1 MRIVQLSD
9 THISHLGGIPGRNF
23 SALVEY
29 LNTVIR
35 PDLVIN
41 TGDLVILNP
50 DSAEDRQA
58 AWRLHQEIQAPLLV
72 LPGNHDVG
80 ESADEPWMG
89 IAVTSGRVAGYVR
102 TWGPDR
108 FFRLGSAA
116 TGSAGW
122 AFIGINSERMSSGLP
137 EEDEQWE
144 WLAEVAA
151 QVRGKS
157 VMLFLHKPLWF
168 PGGSR
173 SGMTIPAADRQRLL
187 SLFAGARLRAVANGH
202 LHRYRR
208 AFQGEILAVWAPSLT
223 FASPADTQHGL
234 NPSPAGIVE
243 YDVDGDAVHAAF
255 RPVPGLEGVTDAYAM
270 PEFTAGLAE
279 LGALRVLL

>member
-9 THISHLGGIPGRNF
+9 THISHLGGTPSENF
-23 SALVEY
+23 SLLAGY
-29 LNTVIR
+29 LNTEIR

-41 TGDLVILNP
+41 TGDVVILNP
-50 DSAEDRQA
+50 DSDKDREA
-58 AWRLHQEIQAPLLV
+58 AWRLHREIEAPLLV
-72 LPGNHDVG
+72 IPGNHDVG
-80 ESADEPWMG
+80 ECADEPWMG
-89 IAVTSGRVAGYVR
+89 IEVTSNRVAGFTR

-108 FFRLGSAA
+108 FFLPGSAA
-116 TGSAGW
+116 TGSADW

-144 WLAEVAA
+144 WLTGVAE

-173 SGMTIPAADRQRLL
+173 SGITIAAADRQRLL

-208 AFQGEILAVWAPSLT
+208 AFEGSILTVWAPSLT
-223 FASPADTQHGL
+223 FATPADTAHGL
-234 NPSPAGIVE
+234 DPSPAGIVE
-243 YDVDGDAVHAAF
+243 YRVEGDAVHACL
-255 RPVPGLEGVTDAYAM
+255 RSVPGLHGVTDVYAM
-270 PEFTAGLAE
+270 AEFSAGMAE
-279 LGALRVLL
+279 LSAP

>member
-1 MRIVQLSD
+1 MRIVHLSD
-9 THISHLGGIPGRNF
+9 THISHRGGTPSKNF
-23 SALVEY
+23 SLLAGY
-29 LNTVIR
+29 LNTEIR

-41 TGDLVILNP
+41 TGDVVILNP
-50 DSAEDRQA
+50 DSDKDREA
-58 AWRLHQEIQAPLLV
+58 AWRLHREIEAPLLV
-72 LPGNHDVG
+72 IPGNHDVG
-80 ESADEPWMG
+80 ECADEPWMG
-89 IAVTSGRVAGYVR
+89 LEITRERVAGFTR

-108 FFRLGSAA
+108 FFMLGSAA
-116 TGSAGW
+116 TSSADW

-144 WLAEVAA
+144 WLTGVAE

-173 SGMTIPAADRQRLL
+173 SGITIAAADRQRLL

-208 AFQGEILAVWAPSLT
+208 AFEGSILTVWAPSLT
-223 FASPADTQHGL
+223 FATPADTGHGL
-234 NPSPAGIVE
+234 DPSPAGIVE
-243 YDVDGDAVHAAF
+243 YRVEGDAVHACL
-255 RPVPGLEGVTDAYAM
+255 RSVPGLHGVTDVYAM
-270 PEFTAGLAE
+270 AEFSAGMAE
-279 LGALRVLL
+279 LSAP

>member
-9 THISHLGGIPGRNF
+9 THISHLGGTPSENF
-23 SALVEY
+23 SLLAGY
-29 LNTVIR
+29 LNTEIR

-41 TGDLVILNP
+41 TGDVVILNP
-50 DSAEDRQA
+50 DSDKDREA
-58 AWRLHQEIQAPLLV
+58 AWRLHREIEAPLLV
-72 LPGNHDVG
+72 IPGNHDVG
-80 ESADEPWMG
+80 ECADEPWMG
-89 IAVTSGRVAGYVR
+89 IEVTSNRVAGFTR

-108 FFRLGSAA
+108 FFLPGSAA
-116 TGSAGW
+116 TGSADW

-144 WLAEVAA
+144 WLTGVAE

-173 SGMTIPAADRQRLL
+173 SGITIAAADRQRLL

-208 AFQGEILAVWAPSLT
+208 AYEGNILTVWAPSLT
-223 FASPADTQHGL
+223 FATPADTAHGL
-234 NPSPAGIVE
+234 DPSPAGIVE
-243 YDVDGDAVHAAF
+243 YRVEGDAVHACL
-255 RPVPGLEGVTDAYAM
+255 RSVPGLHGVTDVYAM
-270 PEFTAGLAE
+270 AEFSAGMAE
-279 LGALRVLL
+279 LSAP

>member
-9 THISHLGGIPGRNF
+9 THISHLGGTPSENF
-23 SALVEY
+23 SLLAGY
-29 LNTVIR
+29 LNTEIR

-41 TGDLVILNP
+41 TGDVVILNP
-50 DSAEDRQA
+50 DSDKDREA
-58 AWRLHQEIQAPLLV
+58 AWRLHREIEAPLLV
-72 LPGNHDVG
+72 IPGNHDVG
-80 ESADEPWMG
+80 ECADEPWMG
-89 IAVTSGRVAGYVR
+89 IEVTSNRVAGFTR

-108 FFRLGSAA
+108 FFLPGSAA
-116 TGSAGW
+116 TGSADW

-144 WLAEVAA
+144 WLTGVAE
-151 QVRGKS
+151 QVKGKS

-173 SGMTIPAADRQRLL
+173 SGITIAAADRQRLL

-208 AFQGEILAVWAPSLT
+208 AFEGSILTVWAPSLT
-223 FASPADTQHGL
+223 FATPADTAHGL
-234 NPSPAGIVE
+234 DPSPAGIVE
-243 YDVDGDAVHAAF
+243 YRVEGDAVHACL
-255 RPVPGLEGVTDAYAM
+255 RSVPGLHGVTDVYAM
-270 PEFTAGLAE
+270 AEFSAGMAE
-279 LGALRVLL
+279 LSAP

>member
-9 THISHLGGIPGRNF
+9 THISHLGGTPSENF
-23 SALVEY
+23 SLLAGY
-29 LNTVIR
+29 LNTEIR

-41 TGDLVILNP
+41 TGDVVILNP
-50 DSAEDRQA
+50 DSDKDREA
-58 AWRLHQEIQAPLLV
+58 AWRLHREIEAPLLV
-72 LPGNHDVG
+72 IPGNHDVG
-80 ESADEPWMG
+80 ECADEPWMG
-89 IAVTSGRVAGYVR
+89 IEVTSNRVAGFTR

-108 FFRLGSAA
+108 FFLPGSAA
-116 TGSAGW
+116 TGSADW

-144 WLAEVAA
+144 WLTGVAE

-173 SGMTIPAADRQRLL
+173 SGITIAAADRQRLL

-208 AFQGEILAVWAPSLT
+208 AFEGSILTVWAPSLT
-223 FASPADTQHGL
+223 FATPADTGHGL
-234 NPSPAGIVE
+234 DPVLDDPRRARVE
-243 YDVDGDAVHAAF
+243 AVHACL
-255 RPVPGLEGVTDAYAM
+255 RSVPGLHGVTDVYAM
-270 PEFTAGLAE
+270 AEFSAGMAE
-279 LGALRVLL
+279 LSAP